1 MKKILVLISLL
12 AFSAFAAASDNQTTE
27 IPLDDFIKTAEF
39 VSVKISPKGDKLA
52 GIVDD
57 NGSHKIAVIDLKK
70 MKPLSAIEFG
80 ENRKIS
86 RYGWTDD
93 NHLLLDINKT
103 VGFLDRKGKW
113 EAMFYMDAKGKK
125 KKELFNRGNSNGARI
140 VDTLPEDPRHAIII
154 TSNQGNNMP
163 RLVTYDLRTGKEKKF
178 SKPADIYADL
188 PSLNSEKKPVV
199 ALAYNPK
206 LASTYLYYKLPDE
219 PSTAWKKLDLAEGKE
234 EVTTRYGGPS
244 KNPEEVYILSNHD
257 APTLGL
263 FKLNLRSGELNKV
276 YRHPVVDI
284 EQPVYN
290 LNDEVIGYWLNPD
303 YPQIYW
309 IKKND
314 PTAKIYQG
322 LMQVFPGRR
331 ITVYNH
337 TNDGKQL
344 VFHASGDKYPGD
356 FYRLDLGTNKIAK
369 LVSARGWLNPK
380 QLAEVK
386 PITLKARDG
395 LELHGYLTLPPGKE
409 AKDLPLVVNP
419 HGGPHGPRDYWG
431 FNPEAQLLAN
441 RGYAV
446 LQVNFRG
453 SGGYGREFQQAGY
466 RKWGRE
472 MQDDVTDATLW
483 AVDQGIADKDRI
495 CLYGGSYGGYA
506 TLQGLVREPELYK
519 CGIGYVGVYD
529 LETMRA
535 CGDIVSRGHYGKTFL
550 NKVIGKDEAEL
561 KANSPAQNADRIKA
575 KVFLAHG
582 EDDVRV
588 PMCQLKQM
596 VKGLKKAG
604 KVEGKDYFVMTRDEG
619 HGYHNP
625 KNRKD
630 FYSQALKFLDENIG
644 DKANK

>member
-1 MKKILVLISLL
+1 MKKLFTLFTLLVLT
-12 AFSAFAAASDNQTTE
+12 SASWAGDKKPQE

-39 VSVKISPKGDKLA
+39 VSVQISPKGDKLA

-70 MKPLSAIEFG
+70 MKPLSAIKFG
-80 ENRKIS
+80 EHRKIA
-86 RYGWTDD
+86 RFGWTDND
-93 NHLLLDINKT
+93 HLLLDINKT
-103 VGFLDRKGKW
+103 VGFLDRKGRW

-125 KKELFNRGNSNGARI
+125 KKELFNRGNSNHSYI
-140 VDTLPEDPRHAIII
+140 VDTLPDDPRHAMIV
-154 TSNQGNNMP
+154 TSNKGNSMY
-163 RLVTYDLRTGKEKKF
+163 RLVKYDLRTGAEKKF
-178 SKPADIYADL
+178 NKPADPYAGT
-188 PSLNSEKKPVV
+188 PRLNADEKPVV
-199 ALAYNPK
+199 SLGFNRK
-206 LASTYLYYKLPDE
+206 TDSTYLYYKLPDE
-219 PSTAWKKLDLAEGKE
+219 PNTAWKKLDLAEGNKE
-234 EVTTRYGGPS
+234 VMTTFGGPS
-244 KNPEEVYILSNHD
+244 TNPEEVYILSNHD
-257 APTLGL
+257 ASTVGV
-263 FKLNLRSGELNKV
+263 FTLNLRTGELKKV
-276 YRHPVVDI
+276 FRHPVVDV
-284 EQPVYN
+284 ESPVYN
-290 LNDEVIGYWLNPD
+290 TRKEVIGFWLNPD

-309 IKKND
+309 VAPKD

-322 LMQVFPGRR
+322 LMQAFPGQRVR
-331 ITVYNH
+331 IYNH
-337 TNDGKQL
+337 TNDGKKL
-344 VFHASGDKYPGD
+344 VFHTSGDKHPGD
-356 FYRLDLGTNKIAK
+356 FYQLDLNSHKIRK
-369 LVSARGWLNPK
+369 LVSARRWLDPK
-380 QLAEVK
+380 QLAEVR

-409 AKDLPLVVNP
+409 AKNLPLVVNP

-431 FNPEAQLLAN
+431 FNPETQLLAN

-453 SGGYGREFQQAGY
+453 SGGYGRDFQQAGY

-483 AVDQGIADKDRI
+483 AVEQGIADKDRL

-506 TLQGLVREPELYK
+506 TLQGLVREPDLYK

-535 CGDIVSRGHYGKTFL
+535 CGDIVSHGNKKYL
-550 NKVIGKDEAEL
+550 DKVIGKDEAEL
-561 KANSPAQNADRIKA
+561 KANSPAENADKIKA

-604 KVEGKDYFVMTRDEG
+604 KVEGTDYFVMTRDEG
-619 HGYHNP
+619 HGYHDP
-625 KNRKD
+625 KNRRD
-630 FYSQALKFLDENIG
+630 FYGKMLEFLDENIG
-644 DKANK
+644 DKAAR